1 MSFTYHNPVKIHYN
15 TSLENALAHIK
26 GELPSRI
33 LLVTSRGWL
42 MRGIAKRIESALPH
56 ARIHIISDITPNPEL
71 SHLQALKAKLSGEQA
86 IIALGGGSVL
96 DSAKFFAMQGSIS
109 ASGGELHI
117 NHQGTKE
124 QGRTQEAKNTAQ
136 NMEGH
141 TPINA
146 TINANARLDSS
157 VLADMSF
164 STGLVRGKSP
174 LNLQRSALESK
185 RNITPLSKAQNIGTL
200 ESSELNLQALQDSKL
215 KQDSKLGQDS
225 KACKA
230 HDSGLHTSNKGTQ
243 EGYTQEG
250 RAQDMQSG
258 RAQEVRQEPTALPLF
273 AFPTTAGTSS
283 ELTQWATIWD
293 SAARVKY
300 SLSHPALYPQMAAYD
315 MSLFASLPREVLLH
329 TTLDSLSHACEAIW
343 NKNANPISTHHALRA
358 IELILA
364 YLPRLLGDLRDCVA
378 RECLV
383 RASIHA
389 GLAFSN
395 TQTALA
401 HAISYP
407 ITMESGVPHG
417 LACSFSL
424 PLLCECII
432 DEAAKS
438 TLEPYRAEITR
449 LFERLGVSV
458 RARDY
463 GLDSAR
469 IEMIFERLNARAKNG
484 LLDIERAKEG
494 LKASAK

>member
-15 TSLENALAHIK
+15 TSLENALAHISGK
-26 GELPSRI
+26 LPSRI
-33 LLVTSRGWL
+33 LLVTSQGWL

-56 ARIHIISDITPNPEL
+56 ARIHIISDISPNPEL

-117 NHQGTKE
+117 NRQSG
-124 QGRTQEAKNTAQ
+124 QGRVQEAKNTAQ

-146 TINANARLDSS
+146 PINANARLDSS

-185 RNITPLSKAQNIGTL
+185 RDITTLSEAQNIGTL

-215 KQDSKLGQDS
+215 KQDFKLGQDS

-243 EGYTQEG
+243 EGYTQE
-250 RAQDMQSG
+250 G

-293 SAARVKY
+293 SGARVKY
-300 SLSHPALYPQMAAYD
+300 SLSHPTLYPQMAAYD

-343 NKNANPISTHHALRA
+343 NKNANPLSTNHALRA

-424 PLLCECII
+424 PLLCECIV

-438 TLEPYRAEITR
+438 TLEPYRAEIAR
-449 LFERLGVSV
+449 LFDRLGVSV

>member
-1 MSFTYHNPVKIHYN
+1 MSFTYYNPVKIHYN
-15 TSLENALAHIK
+15 TSLEDTLALIS
-26 GELPSRI
+26 GELPPRI
-33 LLVTSRGWL
+33 LLVTSQGWL
-42 MRGIAKRIESALPH
+42 MRGISKRIESALPSKS
-56 ARIHIISDITPNPEL
+56 IHIISDISPNPEL
-71 SHLQALKAKLSGEQA
+71 AHLQALKAKLSGERA

-109 ASGGELHI
+109 AGGGELHI
-117 NHQGTKE
+117 NRQ
-124 QGRTQEAKNTAQ
+124 
-136 NMEGH
+136 
-141 TPINA
+141 
-146 TINANARLDSS
+146 S
-157 VLADMSF
+157 
-164 STGLVRGKSP
+164 
-174 LNLQRSALESK
+174 
-185 RNITPLSKAQNIGTL
+185 
-200 ESSELNLQALQDSKL
+200 
-215 KQDSKLGQDS
+215 GQ
-225 KACKA
+225 
-230 HDSGLHTSNKGTQ
+230 
-243 EGYTQEG
+243 G
-250 RAQDMQSG
+250 RAQDT
-258 RAQEVRQEPTALPLF
+258 QEARQEQGKEPTTLPLF

-315 MSLFASLPREVLLH
+315 MSLFVSLPREVLLH

-343 NKNANPISTHHALRA
+343 NKNANPISTHHALHA

-364 YLPRLLGDLRDCVA
+364 HLPRLLGDLGDCVA
-378 RECLV
+378 RDGLV

-432 DEAAKS
+432 DEAARS
-438 TLEPYRAEITR
+438 TLEPYKAEIAR
-449 LFERLGVSV
+449 LFDRLGVST

-469 IEMIFERLNARAKNG
+469 IEMIFEKLNARAKNG
-484 LLDIERAKEG
+484 LLDIERAKAG
-494 LKASAK
+494 LKSSAK